1 MVNKLKM
8 KKSRKAETSEHWYG
22 NSELWLVGDEEGRF
36 AELTSSSASCI
47 SRLSPMGFTISLSF
61 TFALRQFTL
70 RSTVWVKYCS
80 HFGTSDWSGER
91 CSRRF
96 KIVKTIPSPDIRRT
110 KDMYIPAITEML
122 HQFFS
127 DLWRKKNSETG
138 YKCTRGSFR
147 FSQCI
152 MQFSAIDVLCFFSL
166 SSCLSITVSLLAL
179 LAKGSVLNLGRDRP
193 IAVCLY
199 YMQWRSIVKWTAAVV

>member
-70 RSTVWVKYCS
+70 RSTAWVKYCS

-110 KDMYIPAITEML
+110 KDMYIPAIKEKL
-122 HQFFS
+122 YQFLS
-127 DLWRKKNSETG
+127 DSWRKKIQE
-138 YKCTRGSFR
+138 
-147 FSQCI
+147 Q
-152 MQFSAIDVLCFFSL
+152 
-166 SSCLSITVSLLAL
+166 SINVQEILLVSLACVGLACGVRFPV
-179 LAKGSVLNLGRDRP
+179 ATDQRRKIR
-193 IAVCLY
+193 
-199 YMQWRSIVKWTAAVV
+199 